1 MIGTLVNVAAVI
13 IGSLLGLLL
22 RKGFPEKMKN
32 TVTIGMGLCVVLIGM
47 QGALGTGNVLLVILA
62 IVLGSIIGSL
72 LKIEERLDKLGLS
85 LQKKFAGKDG
95 NDNFAKG
102 FVNATL
108 IYCVGA
114 MAIVGSIDSGLRGN
128 HDTLFA
134 KSLLDGVMS
143 IALASTMG
151 IGVML
156 SAVAVLIYQGGIAL
170 LAQLVEPLLTEA
182 MITEMSAVGGVLIMG
197 IGLNLIRK
205 EHIPVGDM
213 LPAIFLPL
221 VLTLIM

>member
-1 MIGTLVNVAAVI
+1 MI
-13 IGSLLGLLL
+13 
-22 RKGFPEKMKN
+22 
-32 TVTIGMGLCVVLIGM
+32 LIGM
-47 QGALGTGNVLLVILA
+47 QGALGTQNVLLVILSV
-62 IVLGSIIGSL
+62 VLGSIIGVA

-85 LQKKFAGKDG
+85 LQKKFAAKDG

-102 FVNATL
+102 FVTATL

-151 IGVML
+151 VGVML

-170 LAQLVEPLLTEA
+170 LAQLVAPLLTEA

-197 IGLNLIRK
+197 IGFNMFRK

-221 VLTLIM
+221 LLILVM